1 MKKYRYRNGKFVM
14 SQTTQFNE
22 ILEMID
28 CLSPDE
34 QEDLVNIVRQRRVEQ
49 RRDEIATNITKAQQ
63 DYKQGNLFRG
73 GVEEV
78 ITELNDCFSV

>member
-1 MKKYRYRNGKFVM
+1 LKKYRYRNGKFVM

-63 DYKQGNLFRG
+63 DYNPHSAPSTVTL
-73 GVEEV
+73 
-78 ITELNDCFSV
+78 SVW